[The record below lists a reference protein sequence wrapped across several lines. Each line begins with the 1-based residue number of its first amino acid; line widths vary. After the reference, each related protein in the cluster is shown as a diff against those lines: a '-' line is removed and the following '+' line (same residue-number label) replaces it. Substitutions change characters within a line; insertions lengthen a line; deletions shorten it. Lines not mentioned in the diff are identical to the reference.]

1 MITPQTEVAD
11 VATVAAHYDDLDEL
25 YRAIWGS
32 NLHHGYWITGKESAE
47 DAVQNLTHLIA
58 RLAGIQTGDRVCDLG
73 CGYGATA
80 LTLNRVYGARVL
92 GLTVSPKQHRR
103 AEAAA
108 AGNLNVSFLLRDA
121 IDNGLNANAYDA
133 VVAIESSE
141 HIADKARIFAE
152 VQRILRPG
160 GRCVIAAWLT
170 RERPSQWQARFLLE
184 PICAE
189 GRLPSMASASEY
201 RKMIEHAGFHR
212 VEFLDLTRAVKRTWT
227 ICALRVIKML
237 CTDPSF
243 RKRLRDLDYSN
254 RVFAKT
260 IFRIRLAYE
269 IGAMRYGI
277 FSAQK

>member
-1 MITPQTEVAD
+1 MITPRSGNAD
-11 VATVAAHYDDLDEL
+11 IAAVAAHYDDLDDL

-32 NLHHGYWITGKESAE
+32 HLHHGYWITGKESAD
-47 DAVQNLTHLIA
+47 DAVLNLIHLIA
-58 RLAGIQTGDRVCDLG
+58 RLALIRTGDRVCDIG

-80 LTLNRVYGARVL
+80 LTLNHVYGARVI

-108 AGNLNVSFLLRDA
+108 AGNLAVSFLLRDA
-121 IDNGLNANAYDA
+121 LENGLNTDAYDT
-133 VVAIESSE
+133 VIAIESTE
-141 HIADKARIFAE
+141 HVADKARVFTEAR
-152 VQRILRPG
+152 RILRPG

-170 RERPSQWQARFLLE
+170 CEQPRQWQARYLLE
-184 PICAE
+184 PICSE

-201 RKMIEHAGFHR
+201 RKMIEHAGLQN
-212 VEFLDLTRAVKRTWT
+212 VEFLDLTRDVKITWT
-227 ICALRVIKML
+227 ICAQRVIKLL

-243 RKRLRDLDYSN
+243 RKRLRDRDFAN

-269 IGAMRYGI
+269 IGAMRYGV
-277 FSAQK
+277 FSAVK

>member
-1 MITPQTEVAD
+1 MITPRTAKAD
-11 VATVAAHYDDLDEL
+11 VAAVAAHYDDLDEL

-32 NLHHGYWITGKESAE
+32 HLHHGYWITGAESAD
-47 DAVQNLTHLIA
+47 DAVLNLIHLIA
-58 RLAGIQTGDRVCDLG
+58 RLASIRTGDRVCDIG
-73 CGYGATA
+73 CGYGETA
-80 LTLNRVYGARVL
+80 LTLNRSYGARVL

-133 VVAIESSE
+133 VIAIESTE

-152 VQRILRPG
+152 AQRILRSG
-160 GRCVIAAWLT
+160 GRCLIAAWLT
-170 RERPSQWQARFLLE
+170 CERPSQWQARYLLE

-189 GRLPSMASASEY
+189 GRLPSMASVSEY
-201 RKMIEHAGFHR
+201 REMIEHAGFHN
-212 VEFLDLTRAVKRTWT
+212 VEFLDLTRNVKKTWT

-243 RKRLRDLDYSN
+243 RKQLRDRDFAN

-269 IGAMRYGI
+269 VGAMRYGI
-277 FSAQK
+277 LSAVK